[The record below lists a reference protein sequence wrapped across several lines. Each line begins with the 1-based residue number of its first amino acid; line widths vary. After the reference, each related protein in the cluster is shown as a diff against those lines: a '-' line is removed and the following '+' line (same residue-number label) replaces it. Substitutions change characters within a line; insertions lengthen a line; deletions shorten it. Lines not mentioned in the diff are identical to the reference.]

1 MLQTHVS
8 YAFSEMENTFLTT
21 CLITCFYSQSET
33 DQPLE
38 CIISTLEMEQC
49 TFQERQKIHARQNSR
64 KTLNA
69 E

>member
-8 YAFSEMENTFLTT
+8 YAFLEMENTFLTT

-38 CIISTLEMEQC
+38 RIISTLEMEQC
-49 TFQERQKIHARQNSR
+49 TFQE
-64 KTLNA
+64 
-69 E
+69 